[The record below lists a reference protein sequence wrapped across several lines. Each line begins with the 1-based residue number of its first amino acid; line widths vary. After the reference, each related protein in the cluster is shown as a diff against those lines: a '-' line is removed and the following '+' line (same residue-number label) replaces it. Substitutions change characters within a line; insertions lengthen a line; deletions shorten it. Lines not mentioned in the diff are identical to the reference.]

1 MNCADCLCGQVFQTS
16 NPVAFDTANPPPGM
30 RLRTCVREGF
40 ATATAFSI
48 LYDKQRLG
56 VYNIYFRRP
65 QALSEQEIQLL
76 ETLGQHLGVA
86 IENQRLKSREKELAV
101 SEERNLLAQEL
112 HDSIAQGLAFLN
124 IQVQL
129 LQDSL
134 RKGRAEEAMQ
144 TAGQLREGVQ
154 ESYDDVREL
163 LVHFRTRVHQSDLD
177 SAIHAALEKF
187 EGQTG
192 IKTAFERRGSAVPMA
207 PTDEIQIM
215 HIVQESLSNIRK
227 HAKAGHVRV
236 LVDQDMVNSRIS
248 VEDDGV
254 GFDPQTDPNCQSDR
268 HVGLKIMRERAHRI
282 GAELRITSDTGEG
295 HLRHHDPCQEKT
307 GRLSEM
313 SEKIRVL
320 LVDDHTLF
328 RSGIKSLLQRNDDFE
343 VVGEAGDG
351 LEGIKRV
358 RSLKPDVALL
368 DLHMPGVSGLEAVKV
383 ISEEM
388 PEVNVLML
396 TVSEDA
402 QDLMDALRAG
412 ASGYLLK
419 NIETDTLIEAIRK
432 AAQGESVVSQQMTAK
447 LIQGVRNPPKQE
459 AAAVERDRFSP
470 RERDILASLA
480 QGESNKE
487 IARKLDL
494 AESTVKIHVQ
504 NIFKKLNMSSRVQV
518 ALYAVENGYGR

>member
-1 MNCADCLCGQVFQTS
+1 
-16 NPVAFDTANPPPGM
+16 
-30 RLRTCVREGF
+30 
-40 ATATAFSI
+40 
-48 LYDKQRLG
+48 
-56 VYNIYFRRP
+56 
-65 QALSEQEIQLL
+65 
-76 ETLGQHLGVA
+76 
-86 IENQRLKSREKELAV
+86 
-101 SEERNLLAQEL
+101 
-112 HDSIAQGLAFLN
+112 
-124 IQVQL
+124 
-129 LQDSL
+129 
-134 RKGRAEEAMQ
+134 
-144 TAGQLREGVQ
+144 
-154 ESYDDVREL
+154 
-163 LVHFRTRVHQSDLD
+163 
-177 SAIHAALEKF
+177 
-187 EGQTG
+187 
-192 IKTAFERRGSAVPMA
+192 
-207 PTDEIQIM
+207 
-215 HIVQESLSNIRK
+215 
-227 HAKAGHVRV
+227 
-236 LVDQDMVNSRIS
+236 
-248 VEDDGV
+248 
-254 GFDPQTDPNCQSDR
+254 
-268 HVGLKIMRERAHRI
+268 
-282 GAELRITSDTGEG
+282 
-295 HLRHHDPCQEKT
+295 
-307 GRLSEM
+307 M

-518 ALYAVENGYGR
+518 ALYAVENGYGRLVRQRSVSGHSGMGGWLKKTFHPAHCQEQAAPSSGQATPAINAWPCWARGACAAGADRRRPVPSRVPDFRHRTRAVCFPGSSHATGKRLPACTAGIRSSPQPR